1 MSVYVP
7 GYTYTKGLLGLHVA
21 RATATLP
28 QTTHHALFTV
38 ANGQVAITAIIGE
51 VTTIIQN
58 QANNTQ
64 LVSYPT
70 VGSTADLC
78 ADLNIAA
85 DEVGCLYG
93 ITGLASDALVG
104 TSAGATVLPR
114 NPIVVP
120 EGGIH
125 LDCAASNTGSVKWD
139 IFFIPIDANAT
150 VTAA

>member
-7 GYTYTKGLLGLHVA
+7 GSTYTKGLLGIHVA

-38 ANGQVAITAIIGE
+38 SGGQIAITAIIGE
-51 VTTIIQN
+51 VTTIVQN

-70 VGSTADLC
+70 VGSTVDLC

-93 ITGLASDALVG
+93 ITGLATDALVG
-104 TSAGATVLPR
+104 AAAGATVLPR
-114 NPIVVP
+114 NLVVVP

-125 LDCAASNTGSVKWD
+125 LDCAASNTGAIKWD
-139 IFFIPIDANAT
+139 LWYVPIDAGAS
-150 VTAA
+150 VAAA